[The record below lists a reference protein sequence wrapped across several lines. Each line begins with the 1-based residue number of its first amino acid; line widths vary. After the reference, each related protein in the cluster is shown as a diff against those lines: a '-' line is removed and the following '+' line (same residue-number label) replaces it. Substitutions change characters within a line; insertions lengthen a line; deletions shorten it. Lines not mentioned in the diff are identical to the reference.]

1 MTVDMVIDA
10 LGLPPESRVDQRIA
24 KKLLVENGAPTAA
37 DKKAIN
43 DGIEELSW
51 IAELK
56 SSNCGVPVY
65 KDKEREYI
73 EVAVL
78 ALSFRNGT
86 KGGGASESRIIELVH
101 RAIPYPVFLIASQ
114 AERIML
120 SLAAKRWAQNEGG
133 RVVLD
138 GEPVVVK
145 YEDRPWNGDF
155 LTGLSLGKQERRD
168 FRSLYQSWTAQ
179 LVGYRVALVCD
190 EFGNSEGARD
200 LDGDTEALN
209 EYARLQASLSALRSL
224 VQRETQINR
233 RVEINLEIGSLTA
246 AMEQIRSYFLIGKS
260 VSRGKGE

>member
-37 DKKAIN
+37 DRKAIN

-73 EVAVL
+73 EIALL
-78 ALSFRNGT
+78 ALSFRGVT
-86 KGGGASESRIIELVH
+86 KVGDTKVGRASQSRIIELVH
-101 RAIPYPVFLIASQ
+101 RAIPYPVFLIAWQ
-114 AERIML
+114 ADQIML

-138 GEPVVVK
+138 GEPVFVQ
-145 YEDRPWNGDF
+145 YEDRPWSGAF
-155 LTGLSLGKQERRD
+155 LSGLSLGSQERRD
-168 FRSLYQSWTAQ
+168 FRSLYRSWAEK
-179 LVGYRVALVCD
+179 LVLYNASMISSAFLTSSTERNID
-190 EFGNSEGARD
+190 EISQAID
-200 LDGDTEALN
+200 
-209 EYARLQASLSALRSL
+209 EYQRIGRELASLRAAASVESQL
-224 VQRETQINR
+224 NR
-233 RVEINLEIGSLTA
+233 RVELNMEIKKLEK
-246 AMEQIRSYFLIGKS
+246 EQKTIKAKLK
-260 VSRGKGE
+260 